1 MKMNK
6 KLIALFLIISVLVL
20 SMTLFACNKAEND
33 PGENKVVYQ
42 IPDGLTINV
51 AIYNNDMLLGT
62 IINGTFT
69 NVEQHKI
76 TMNTT
81 NSFGTESSVVY
92 IGYKVSDL
100 ISSLGITLPEITG
113 VWAYASDN
121 YLIQA
126 ENIENAYI
134 TIGMEEDGVFVVD
147 NKGPRYIS
155 DSNSAVS
162 STINQFIAKIV
173 FNYVKP
179 AEEPNGN
186 NGENTG
192 GDTPVVVEDVVVKL
206 NVDMTQGT
214 KTNTITVPF
223 AIMADDV
230 TNVTYDNKGT
240 IYYGF
245 TLHNILRSMG
255 KQKQD
260 GTTMTFINNYESVG
274 FVCSDDDEAGDY
286 SARVFTKAEI
296 ESTENY
302 IKIVR
307 DGDAT
312 RCFSDLGEPTEGA
325 TTYRHK
331 LKHITKIVVYGTDA
345 ATLELTWKAVAPLT
359 VDMTQGTKTNTI
371 TVPFTTVA
379 PNVTNIIYDN
389 KGTKLYGFTLSAI
402 LRSMGK
408 QKQDGTTMTFINNYE
423 SVGFVCSD
431 DEEAGDYSARVFTK
445 SEIESAENYIYI
457 VKDGNTS
464 RCFSDLGEPSEG
476 ATTYRHKLKN
486 ITSIVVYGTDAAT
499 LELTWPEV

>member
-33 PGENKVVYQ
+33 PDENKVVYQ

-286 SARVFTKAEI
+286 SE
-296 ESTENY
+296 
-302 IKIVR
+302 
-307 DGDAT
+307 
-312 RCFSDLGEPTEGA
+312 
-325 TTYRHK
+325 
-331 LKHITKIVVYGTDA
+331 
-345 ATLELTWKAVAPLT
+345 
-359 VDMTQGTKTNTI
+359 
-371 TVPFTTVA
+371 
-379 PNVTNIIYDN
+379 
-389 KGTKLYGFTLSAI
+389 
-402 LRSMGK
+402 
-408 QKQDGTTMTFINNYE
+408 
-423 SVGFVCSD
+423 
-431 DEEAGDYSARVFTK
+431 RVFTK

-457 VKDGNTS
+457 VRDGI
-464 RCFSDLGEPSEG
+464 LV
-476 ATTYRHKLKN
+476 ALA
-486 ITSIVVYGTDAAT
+486 I
-499 LELTWPEV
+499 